1 MYDFCKI
8 NLYRKV
14 QNSARTLQDKDILN
28 FNRKTKV
35 ISKEA
40 YKSHFHLE
48 RSEKKYSTLDAK
60 YYVTGRFI
68 GLVNILY
75 LHLSKSTHVPNI
87 FIALKQFRTDTWVKP
102 FTPQF

>member
-1 MYDFCKI
+1 MYNFCKI

-14 QNSARTLQDKDILN
+14 QKSASTLQDKDIVN

-40 YKSHFHLE
+40 SKSHFHLK
-48 RSEKKYSTLDAK
+48 RSEKKYYSSKVILSTLDAK
-60 YYVTGRFI
+60 NYVTGRFT

-75 LHLSKSTHVPNI
+75 LHLSKSTHVPT
-87 FIALKQFRTDTWVKP
+87 LL
-102 FTPQF
+102 